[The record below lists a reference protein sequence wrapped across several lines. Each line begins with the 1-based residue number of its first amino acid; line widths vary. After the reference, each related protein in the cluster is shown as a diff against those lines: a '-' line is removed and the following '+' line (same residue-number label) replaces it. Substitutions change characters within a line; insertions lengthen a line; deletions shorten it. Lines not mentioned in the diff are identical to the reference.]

1 MAKLSTQE
9 EIALHEFSVRYRAAL
24 AKRNPMPLG
33 FDVVRQAVREDYEQE
48 QAAERS
54 KAPEPPTPGKGREP
68 ESPDDG
74 R

>member
-33 FDVVRQAVREDYEQE
+33 FESVREDYQQE
-48 QAAERS
+48 QAADRS
-54 KAPEPPTPGKGREP
+54 
-68 ESPDDG
+68 
-74 R
+74 